1 MFYPKPLIILNRLSG
16 IVAWVGIWNILDM
29 IDHDSIIVNIC
40 YALIGML
47 VWAVSGEFNEPE
59 KYVQIVESV
68 EV

>member
-1 MFYPKPLIILNRLSG
+1 MYPKPIILLNRMGG

-29 IDHDSIIVNIC
+29 LDHDSIIVNIC
-40 YALIGML
+40 YSVIGMIIL
-47 VWAVSGEFNEPE
+47 TLSGEFDEPE